1 MPAEASGLAV
11 FAAPGRY
18 IQGRNALS
26 SLGAELERLKA
37 TKPLVLLDP
46 AVREVVGPAVESVG
60 GAHVVEFRGECSPG
74 EIDRVAPRRRRTAP
88 TRSSPSGAARRSTR
102 PRRSPIPPSCRS

>member
-37 TKPLVLLDP
+37 T
-46 AVREVVGPAVESVG
+46 
-60 GAHVVEFRGECSPG
+60 
-74 EIDRVAPRRRRTAP
+74 
-88 TRSSPSGAARRSTR
+88 
-102 PRRSPIPPSCRS
+102 